1 MYKCFVVCPFGDP
14 KGTPKQRRLH
24 AERMDLRRTTFARV
38 AEICAARG
46 YPISIEDGDTG
57 LPQGVIQEDTA
68 RRIDQAD
75 VVILVATSAEKPNT
89 WIELGWAQGFWQDP
103 IFLVRKGFS
112 LPSDVIGTIYEAF
125 STADISGENAA
136 AADALAQRVAERIVY
151 KLAVPERKW
160 PFQFLEKSTTLAVGK
175 VRVYERFSKAVTFER
190 WSSTIQAAEKEI
202 FVASPRMRDMV
213 DRGAAFTWLDS
224 AGRSQKVTFD
234 RLLFLKALEGVQVTI
249 LMQSPGSY
257 TIDHMVGGGTLSDE
271 KLRESVEESYAFWA
285 KVMTEY
291 RQSQQSREATRE
303 TSAALS
309 IEDGFRV
316 IPIQRRLLP
325 FRVTL
330 TEKQAFTT
338 LRFYSESVNS
348 GLCIESRPARRKVD
362 EFDRPF
368 YEQIRAELE
377 FLVDENRKA
386 AEDTYQDFLRQRR

>member
-1 MYKCFVVCPFGDP
+1 MYTCFVVCPFGDP
-14 KGTPKQRRLH
+14 KGTAKQRRLYQ
-24 AERMDLRRTTFARV
+24 ERMDLQKTIFARV
-38 AEICAARG
+38 ATICDARG

-75 VVILVATSAEKPNT
+75 IVVLVATSAEKPNT

-103 IFLVRKGFS
+103 IFLVRKGFA
-112 LPSDVIGTIYEAF
+112 LPSDVVGTIYEAF
-125 STADISGENAA
+125 SAADISGENEA

-160 PFQFLEKSTTLAVGK
+160 PFQYLERSTTLAIGK

-202 FVASPRMRDMV
+202 FVASPRMHDMV
-213 DRGAAFTWLDS
+213 DRGAAFTWIDA
-224 AGRSQKVTFD
+224 AGKPQKVTFD
-234 RLLFLKALEGVQVTI
+234 RLLFRKALEGVQVTI
-249 LMQSPGSY
+249 LMQSPESY
-257 TIDHMVGGGTLSDE
+257 TIDHMVGAGTLSDE

-285 KVMTEY
+285 NVITEY
-291 RQSQQSREATRE
+291 RQSRQSREATRE

-316 IPIQRRLLP
+316 IPLQRRLLP

-338 LRFYSESVNS
+338 LRFYSEPVNS
-348 GLCIESRPARRKVD
+348 GLCIESRPARRKLD

-377 FLVDENRKA
+377 FLVDENREA
-386 AEDTYQDFLRQRR
+386 AEDTYQDFLHQRR